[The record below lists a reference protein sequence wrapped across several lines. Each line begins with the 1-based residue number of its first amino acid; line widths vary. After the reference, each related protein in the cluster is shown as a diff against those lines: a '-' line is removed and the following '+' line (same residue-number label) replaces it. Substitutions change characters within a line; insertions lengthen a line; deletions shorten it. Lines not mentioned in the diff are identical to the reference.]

1 MKRKELTLRVTEV
14 VWMEFQC
21 QESWGRYI
29 LTRLDP
35 GGSGQADNM
44 GVLGY

>member
-1 MKRKELTLRVTEV
+1 MKRKELTLRGTEV
-14 VWMEFQC
+14 MRMEFQC

-29 LTRLDP
+29 LARLDS